1 MHRPTLAAAAQTYGR
16 MAGRGADAHSVVL
29 LYDGAIRHIAQA
41 RAAIA
46 EAAVERRWQHVA
58 RATAIVD
65 GLQQCL
71 DHVRGGEIAGLLDRL
86 YTYVTLRLQDI
97 NLRNDARACDELEGL
112 LRTLRASWATL
123 AERGAAETPTPPS
136 GAVAA

>member
-1 MHRPTLAAAAQTYGR
+1 MHRPTLATAAQTYGR

-58 RATAIVD
+58 RATAIID
-65 GLQQCL
+65 GLQHCL
-71 DHVRGGEIAGLLDRL
+71 DHARGGEIASLLDRL

-112 LRTLRASWATL
+112 LQTLRASWATL
-123 AERGAAETPTPPS
+123 AERGAAEPPPPPS

>member
-1 MHRPTLAAAAQTYGR
+1 MHRPTLADATQAYGQLGR
-16 MAGRGADAHSVVL
+16 RGADAGSVVL

-71 DHVRGGEIAGLLDRL
+71 DHARGGEIAGMLDRL
-86 YTYVTLRLQDI
+86 YTYVALRLQDI
-97 NLRNDARACDELEGL
+97 NLRNDPRACDELVGL
-112 LRTLRASWATL
+112 LRTLRASWAEL
-123 AERGAAETPTPPS
+123 AERGAGAAPS
-136 GAVAA
+136 PRGGAVAA